1 MPQRRVMRQDW
12 VGRFVSILLKAK
24 WMEIGWGGG
33 SWRGDLEGGHL
44 KYKQLK

>member
-24 WMEIGWGGG
+24 WMEIGWGGV
-33 SWRGDLEGGHL
+33 LGGETW
-44 KYKQLK
+44 KEDI